1 MYSNQKQKQY
11 FELSKALL
19 QKETDQS
26 HLADLRK
33 VLVYH
38 EWKYA
43 VENNPVISDYEYDQ
57 LYKKLEV
64 IEAVN
69 PSLITPSSPTQRVA
83 SDLTED
89 FKTVEHLVPMLCEE
103 DEVEY
108 VVEPK
113 FDGGS
118 IALVYENNEL
128 VRGATRGNGTRG
140 DEITANARVMKSVP
154 LKSAL
159 R

>member
-89 FKTVEHLVPMLCEE
+89 FKTVEHLVPMLSLANSYNAEDLKDFDTQIKKFAMLGEE
-103 DEVEY
+103 DEVE
-108 VVEPK
+108 
-113 FDGGS
+113 
-118 IALVYENNEL
+118 
-128 VRGATRGNGTRG
+128 
-140 DEITANARVMKSVP
+140 
-154 LKSAL
+154 
-159 R
+159 